1 MHEHHEMHE
10 SCKERFKDI
19 ISRIEE
25 GEMVFSQHT
34 TEIAVVKTNM
44 ENLVKSM
51 NALTKALWGLCGTVL
66 SVLIG
71 FFVWYIQSL

>member
-1 MHEHHEMHE
+1 MHEHLEMHE
-10 SCKERFKDI
+10 QCKERFKEI
-19 ISRIEE
+19 ISRIEA
-25 GEMVFSQHT
+25 GEKVFSQHT

-51 NALTKALWGLCGTVL
+51 NALTKALWGLCGTTL